1 MGSSFGEHGE
11 RTSAQHQTTET
22 TYSGIE
28 LQAPS
33 KRHRLQPGVQSTNNQ
48 PYPLPAP
55 INGTSNPATKDAET
69 GREAKISN
77 NTVEVDPV
85 AEFESWLESGAV
97 DIV

>member
-11 RTSAQHQTTET
+11 RISAQHQTTRT
-22 TYSGIE
+22 TYSSIE

-33 KRHRLQPGVQSTNNQ
+33 KHHRLQPGVQSTTNQ

-55 INGTSNPATKDAET
+55 INGTSNPVATQTD
-69 GREAKISN
+69 REMKTSN
-77 NTVEVDPV
+77 NTVEVDAV
-85 AEFESWLESGAV
+85 AEFESWLKSGAV